1 MRTNPLSTCSA
12 LVLAA
17 TLFILPAA
25 AEEKPGRYTMTP
37 TDGGFLRL
45 DTESGA
51 VSMCQKK
58 ADQWA
63 CEPLKDSQSALTAEI
78 EKLKAE
84 NKALKDEM
92 KRMEEVFALGGNKPG
107 ENGGP
112 PGGRPGGKLELPSE
126 KDVDKAFDYLE
137 GMMKKFKERLKKLEQ
152 QDKPGQQL

>member
-1 MRTNPLSTCSA
+1 MRATILSPRRV

-17 TLFILPAA
+17 VALALPAA
-25 AEEKPGRYTMTP
+25 AQEKAGRYTMSP

-51 VSMCQKK
+51 VSLCQKK

-63 CEPLKDSQSALTAEI
+63 CEPLKDSQSALAAEV

-84 NKALKDEM
+84 NKALKDEI

-107 ENGGP
+107 EDAGP
-112 PGGRPGGKLELPSE
+112 PGGRPSGKLELPSE

-152 QDKPGQQL
+152 QDKPSQQL

>member
-1 MRTNPLSTCSA
+1 MRAPFLPSRLF
-12 LVLAA
+12 LVLASIA
-17 TLFILPAA
+17 LTQPLAA
-25 AEEKPGRYTMTP
+25 QEKAGRYTMTP

-51 VSMCQKK
+51 VSMCAKK

-63 CEPLKDSQSALTAEI
+63 CEPLKDSQSAMAAEV

-84 NKALKDEM
+84 NKALKDEI
-92 KRMEEVFALGGNKPG
+92 KRMEEVFALGGQKPG
-107 ENGGP
+107 GDAGP
-112 PGGRPGGKLELPSE
+112 PGARPGGKLELPSE

-152 QDKPGQQL
+152 QDKPSQQL